1 MQIER
6 QWQARFRNSVGGIIF
21 SGARRRGRGKWLSG
35 DEVPQE
41 VRDYLHLELAPGAG
55 RRYYQRDWT
64 SLAKMHTECKPETHF
79 YRGWLVV
86 DFKVQENRE
95 PKLRPI
101 HGLVRKLASEL
112 GKDTLYG
119 IYRSVYKG
127 TACGPS
133 IGFLIDGL
141 PEDHYERTNAPWLKG
156 TGPCWLYCDSL
167 RTGHGHKWQDPRVT
181 QTIDE
186 MLRCGIRILGISVSS
201 IVEGVDA
208 TVEGD
213 KIVWTAGRSPTLV
226 DFWNLVE
233 SVDDEAKAIWN
244 DTHGCDDCWNGAD
257 CEGEYGGKVVDPDC
271 KSCNG
276 EGVCI

>member
-1 MQIER
+1 
-6 QWQARFRNSVGGIIF
+6 
-21 SGARRRGRGKWLSG
+21 
-35 DEVPQE
+35 
-41 VRDYLHLELAPGAG
+41 
-55 RRYYQRDWT
+55 
-64 SLAKMHTECKPETHF
+64 
-79 YRGWLVV
+79 
-86 DFKVQENRE
+86 
-95 PKLRPI
+95 
-101 HGLVRKLASEL
+101 
-112 GKDTLYG
+112 
-119 IYRSVYKG
+119 
-127 TACGPS
+127 
-133 IGFLIDGL
+133 
-141 PEDHYERTNAPWLKG
+141 
-156 TGPCWLYCDSL
+156 
-167 RTGHGHKWQDPRVT
+167 
-181 QTIDE
+181 